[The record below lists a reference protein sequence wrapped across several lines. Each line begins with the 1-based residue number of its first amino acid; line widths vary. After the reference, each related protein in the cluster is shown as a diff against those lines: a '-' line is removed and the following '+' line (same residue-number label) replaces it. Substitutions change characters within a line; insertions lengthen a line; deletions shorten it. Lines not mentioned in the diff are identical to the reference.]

1 MLKHQPA
8 LRVVSVAVFLALL
21 VTCALAIAAQ
31 SGRRAPKTPPASA
44 PAPPPGTTPEPVATP
59 EPPKLVLHLVVGID
73 RYDNYSSITIGTY
86 NDVLRSCAQRLDEPA
101 SVTVEQ
107 VNRPLS
113 RYEASKRAKEEKNS
127 YVVWLRVRE
136 DEMSS
141 STTGTPN
148 NVYIEYFVFAPTT
161 AKVVS
166 SGSAYPRKKGIIP
179 SSRTSGSNGDR
190 EVIEAAR
197 SVANK
202 ILSALQ
208 MHIPTHPLSLF

>member
-1 MLKHQPA
+1 MPKHSGA
-8 LRVVSVAVFLALL
+8 SRVVSVTVFLALL
-21 VTCALAIAAQ
+21 VTCALGIAAQ
-31 SGRRAPKTPPASA
+31 SGRRAPKSPPATA
-44 PAPPPGTTPEPVATP
+44 PVPLPEATPTPVATS
-59 EPPKLVLHLVVGID
+59 EQPKPVLHIVVGID
-73 RYDNYSSITIGTY
+73 RYDNYSSISIGTY
-86 NDVLRSCAQRLDEPA
+86 DDVLRSCAQRLDEPQT
-101 SVTVEQ
+101 VTVEQ
-107 VNRPLS
+107 IQRPLS

-141 STTGTPN
+141 STTGTAN
-148 NVYIEYFVFAPTT
+148 NVYIEYVVFAPIT

-179 SSRTSGSNGDR
+179 SSKTSGINGDR

-197 SVANK
+197 TVANK

-208 MHIPTHPLSLF
+208 MHIPTRPLSLF